1 VDAPSPRMKT
11 LCGNCG
17 MQWYRKNNK
26 AAAKAAAADE

>member
-1 VDAPSPRMKT
+1 MKT

-17 MQWYRKNNK
+17 MQWYRKNKKAAK